1 MEKQHGL
8 TAVITRGNISM
19 IRRMGR
25 AFFIGAMGSNTLVDG
40 KRGNR
45 MVKEFIFQLAGGR
58 GRGCGKMGRELLGWS
73 ELHRRHYSR
82 IIYFFFCAF
91 FFFLVCY

>member
-8 TAVITRGNISM
+8 TAVIMRGNISM

-25 AFFIGAMGSNTLVDG
+25 EFFIGAMGSSILADG

-73 ELHRRHYSR
+73 ELHRRHYFKNYLFF
-82 IIYFFFCAF
+82 YFFFFVLF
-91 FFFLVCY
+91 FFF